1 MNTTES
7 TTAIS
12 SELLLAQVRSLTE
25 GSVIE
30 VKYGKRWD
38 VNQPE
43 VRTVRV
49 TELMETDICY
59 YAFTTSGHS
68 NIRAGGVLTIWKRDN
83 SVTFQATMRQKTG
96 RVTALTVQGLAH

>member
-1 MNTTES
+1 MNAATES
-7 TTAIS
+7 AVT
-12 SELLLAQVRSLTE
+12 SESLSAQVRTLTE

-49 TELMETDICY
+49 TSLLETDGCF
-59 YAFTTSGHS
+59 YAFTTSGRT
-68 NIRAGGVLTIWKRDN
+68 NNVKGGCLTIWKSDGR
-83 SVTFQATMRQKTG
+83 VTFQATMQQKVG
-96 RVTALTVQGLAH
+96 NVASLVVQGLAH